1 MITWVFILFA
11 LPETLKAKKR
21 LEEKAEAE
29 GSANATGPTTRPTLG
44 RTSTKE
50 QVQQKTKKYTRMLRM
65 FFLDPLKIVLW
76 LRFPAVALTV
86 YYAAVTFGSLYVLN
100 VSIQLSFER
109 APYNFPTIIVG
120 LLYIPNSLGYFLA
133 SIFGG
138 RWMDWIMRREAI
150 KSGRIGEDGK
160 PIYRPEDRMKEN
172 AWLGAIMYPA
182 ALVWY
187 GWTVQKGVYWLAP
200 VSHLISSTASTSH

>member
-1 MITWVFILFA
+1 MITWVFIVFA
-11 LPETLKAKKR
+11 LPETLKAKKS
-21 LEEKAEAE
+21 LGEKSEAE
-29 GSANATGPTTRPTLG
+29 GSADQTGNTARPALS
-44 RTSTKE
+44 RTSTRE
-50 QVQQKTKKYTRMLRM
+50 QVQQRTKKYTRMLRM

-86 YYAAVTFGSLYVLN
+86 YYAAVTFGSLYILN
-100 VSIQLSFER
+100 VSIQLSFSR
-109 APYNFPTIIVG
+109 PPYNFPTIIVG

-138 RWMDWIMRREAI
+138 RWMDWIMRREAV
-150 KSGRIGEDGK
+150 KSGRIGADGK
-160 PIYRPEDRMKEN
+160 LVYRPEDRMKEN
-172 AWLGAIMYPA
+172 AWLGAVLYPA

-200 VSHLISSTASTSH
+200 VSHMRPSTTSAWH

>member
-1 MITWVFILFA
+1 MVTWIFILFA
-11 LPETLKAKKR
+11 LPETLKARKS
-21 LEEKAEAE
+21 LGEKVAVED
-29 GSANATGPTTRPTLG
+29 SANTTGATSRPALS
-44 RTSTKE
+44 RTSTRE
-50 QVQQKTKKYTRMLRM
+50 QVQQRTKKYIRMLRI

-100 VSIQLSFER
+100 VSIQLSFAR

-120 LLYIPNSLGYFLA
+120 LLYIPNSLGYILA

-182 ALVWY
+182 ALLWY
-187 GWTVQKGVYWLAP
+187 GWTVQNGVYWLAP
-200 VSHLISSTASTSH
+200 VSHLPFSSSLTSH